1 MPEGLSPSEV
11 GKEIAEH
18 RKKAAEKAEEQANG
32 SATEAKGHDRLI
44 TIVEAVLLAVVAVLA
59 AYSGFAAA
67 KWGTESSLQLAKAS
81 AARTESNRAD
91 LESFGRSHN
100 LSSDQ
105 VDGAIRDGLRR
116 AVQDAQRAGQIGGTT
131 AYLLNTAISTLPID
145 AIFSALRSSSLSW

>member
-1 MPEGLSPSEV
+1 MRTRLTGAAVVAS
-11 GKEIAEH
+11 IALPLLYLLLGGASYAPA
-18 RKKAAEKAEEQANG
+18 KAADPCTARNVANG
-32 SATEAKGHDRLI
+32 SG
-44 TIVEAVLLAVVAVLA
+44 VGAVAEQVALSAADGAACTLHVSREDLVLA
-59 AYSGFAAA
+59 FRS
-67 KWGTESSLQLAKAS
+67 
-81 AARTESNRAD
+81 RAD